1 MSDSGS
7 GRFSVA
13 QPLPLG
19 QLMAG
24 VLNAPDGIEITDVT
38 LDSRTVRPGALF
50 LACRGG
56 TRHGL
61 EFAGQAVTR
70 GARAVLYDEDAS
82 DSVSPRADFGPAV
95 FVAGVPQLA
104 RHLGTIANRFFGAPS
119 QFLSITAITGT
130 NGKTTCAYLLAQA
143 LTRCGRPAAY
153 IGTLG
158 FGPPGALEPSN
169 LTTPDVVG
177 LQRQLAEL
185 RAQGAQW
192 VSMEVSSHAL
202 DQGRTDGT
210 RFRAAAFT
218 NLTRDHLD
226 YHGTM
231 AAYASAK
238 ARLFECDT
246 LAARVINIDDDF
258 GLELALRHAH
268 GALVVTSRV
277 RSREDVPS
285 SLRPARY
292 VRAAASRA
300 LPTGLAIEVDS
311 SWGESAFTV
320 PLIGDFNVDN
330 VLTVLAALLS
340 ADVPLADATSALGQC
355 VPPPGRMQ
363 LIEGQARHG
372 LAIVDYAHT
381 PDALAKAL
389 RAARVHCAGRLT
401 VVFGCGG
408 DRDAGKRPVMGRIAA
423 ELADDVVLTDDN
435 PRGEDPRRI
444 VAGILAGIEG
454 QEAVRIEHDRARAIR
469 GALERARAGDVVVI
483 AGKGHEDYQIYG
495 TERRSFSD
503 EAIARQY
510 FGGQA

>member
-1 MSDSGS
+1 MRGT
-7 GRFSVA
+7 
-13 QPLPLG
+13 QPLG
-19 QLMAG
+19 ELMAG
-24 VLNAPDGIEITDVT
+24 VLQAPQGIEITDVT

-61 EFAGQAVTR
+61 EFAAQAVTR

-82 DSVSPRADFGPAV
+82 DAASATDFGPAV

-104 RHLGTIANRFFGAPS
+104 RHLGTIANRFFGTPS
-119 QFLSITAITGT
+119 QFLRITGITGT

-158 FGPPGALEPSN
+158 FGPPGELEPSD
-169 LTTPDVVG
+169 LTTPDVIG
-177 LQRQLAEL
+177 LQRQLAGL

-202 DQGRTDGT
+202 AQGRTDGT
-210 RFRAAAFT
+210 RFESAAFT

-231 AAYASAK
+231 AAYAQAK
-238 ARLFECDT
+238 ARLFAEQT
-246 LAARVINIDDDF
+246 LAARIVNVDDAF
-258 GLELALRHAH
+258 GLELAQRHADA
-268 GALVVTSRV
+268 ALVITSRT
-277 RSREDVPS
+277 RTGAQLPH
-285 SLRPARY
+285 SLRQARY
-292 VRAAASRA
+292 LRATGATA
-300 LPTGLAIEVDS
+300 LSSGLALEVDS
-311 SWGESAFTV
+311 SWGAASFTV
-320 PLIGDFNVDN
+320 PLVGDFNIDN

-340 ADVPLADATSALGQC
+340 ADVSLADSTDALAHC
-355 VPPPGRMQ
+355 APPPGRMQ
-363 LIEGQARHG
+363 LIDGGGAHHG

-389 RAARVHCAGRLT
+389 KAARVHCAGRLS

-408 DRDAGKRPVMGRIAA
+408 DRDPGKRPVMGRIAV
-423 ELADDVVLTDDN
+423 ELADEVVLTDDN
-435 PRGEDPRRI
+435 PRREDPRRI
-444 VAGILAGIEG
+444 VAEILSGIE
-454 QEAVRIEHDRARAIR
+454 ARASVRVEHDRRRAIR
-469 GALERARAGDVVVI
+469 GALERSQPGDVVVI

-495 TERRSFSD
+495 TERRSFCD
-503 EAIARQY
+503 AAVAGQY
-510 FGGQA
+510 FEEQA